1 MNMPSDPEFD
11 SLLPPLQINRRGF
24 LATTVAATGFTLAS
38 GHAIAQTAIT
48 TPDDGLL
55 ASMVAIAVGSETI
68 PAYRAQP
75 AGKTALATVLVIPE
89 IFGVHE
95 YIKDVCRRL
104 AREGYQ
110 AIAPDLFVRQ
120 GDATAY
126 TEIAKLRA
134 EIIDK
139 VPDAQVMGDLDATVR
154 WAQANGGAPG
164 KLAITGFCWGGRITW
179 LYAQHS
185 ADVRAGAAWYGQL
198 RGKTDALKPAFPIDQ
213 VAMQHAPVIGAY
225 GAKDAGISLDDVQAM
240 QAALKTGSQA
250 AQASTIVVYDDAPH
264 AFHADYRPSYREGPA
279 REAWAR
285 MLDWFREKGV
295 APA

>member
-1 MNMPSDPEFD
+1 MSQKSDPEFD

-24 LATTVAATGFTLAS
+24 LATAVAASGFTLAS
-38 GHAIAQTAIT
+38 GHAIAQTAII

-55 ASMVAIAVGSETI
+55 ASMVSIQVGSETI

-75 AGKTALATVLVIPE
+75 AGKKGLTTVLVISE

-126 TEIAKLRA
+126 TEMAKLRA

-139 VPDAQVMGDLDATVR
+139 VPDAQAMGDLDATAA
-154 WAQANGGAPG
+154 WAQANGGDKD
-164 KLAITGFCWGGRITW
+164 KLAVMGFCWGGRITW
-179 LYAQHS
+179 LYAQHN
-185 ADVRAGAAWYGQL
+185 AQVRAGAAWYGQL
-198 RGKTDALKPAFPIDQ
+198 RGTTDALKPAFPIDQ
-213 VAMQHAPVIGAY
+213 VSMQHAPVIGAY
-225 GAKDAGISLDDVQAM
+225 GGKDAGISLDDVRAM
-240 QAALKTGSQA
+240 QQALKTGSKA
-250 AQASTIVVYDDAPH
+250 AQASEIVVYDDAPH

-285 MLDWFREKGV
+285 MLKWFDEHGLKPV
-295 APA
+295 

>member
-1 MNMPSDPEFD
+1 MNKRSDPEFD

-24 LATTVAATGFTLAS
+24 LATAVAATGFTMAS

-55 ASMVAIAVGSETI
+55 ASMVSIQAGSETI

-75 AGKTALATVLVIPE
+75 AGKTGLPTVLVVSE

-139 VPDAQVMGDLDATVR
+139 VPDAQAMGDLDATAQ
-154 WAQANGGAPG
+154 WAQANGGAKG
-164 KLAITGFCWGGRITW
+164 KLAVMGFCWGGRITW
-179 LYAQHS
+179 LYAQHN
-185 ADVRAGAAWYGQL
+185 AQVRAGAAWYGQL
-198 RGKTDALKPAFPIDQ
+198 RGATDALKPAFPIDQ
-213 VAMQHAPVIGAY
+213 VATLHAPVLGAY
-225 GAKDAGISLDDVQAM
+225 GGKDAGISLDDVRAM
-240 QAALKTGSQA
+240 QEALKKGSKA
-250 AQASTIVVYDDAPH
+250 AQASEIVVYEDAPH
-264 AFHADYRPSYREGPA
+264 AFHADYRPSYREAAA

-285 MLDWFREKGV
+285 MLKWFDTHGLS
-295 APA
+295 PA